1 MKDPR
6 GRLLKKLKSISAIAT
21 LKQGLVFQVAT
32 PECKGHEH
40 KHNSHPEAFPCRTN
54 VSGLV
59 TFYED
64 EETALIPQT
73 RSKDSAPAIDEEG
86 EAALG
91 SRSNNACTVP
101 LADRVQLLTASQTC
115 NFQPDPIGDIDISAK
130 AKRQLNSRS
139 SSKAM
144 TMEAEERSSLL
155 DFEEKCPPGGKD
167 SVIIY
172 TTSLRG
178 IRKTFEDCNTIQ
190 FLLESFRVLYHER
203 DVSMHLEF
211 REELWRVFGGRVVP
225 PRVFIRG
232 RYIGGADE
240 VVGLH
245 EQGKL
250 RKLLDGIP
258 INPSDSPCIGCAGV
272 RWALP
277 PRLAVRSQLRSS
289 QLDPRLPPGPTNV
302 PASWLPEDRCASV
315 FATVAAS
322 HFGAQAQPHL
332 DADQIHTTADETG
345 SAISQTGPANL
356 VLLSPPGPTSSRPAL
371 VRPVTAPVSLQAS
384 SPASIQA
391 DTGHTPGTILIKAPV
406 AISVIVPASI
416 LVTIPAGI
424 LITVPANFS
433 APFQADPGPILTT
446 VDADIEAKRI

>member
-1 MKDPR
+1 MKDIR

-21 LKQGLVFQVAT
+21 LKQGLDFQVAT
-32 PECKGHEH
+32 PDCRGHEH
-40 KHNSHPEAFPCRTN
+40 KHNSHPEAFPCGTN
-54 VSGLV
+54 VSKLV
-59 TFYED
+59 NFDED
-64 EETALIPQT
+64 EETGLLPQT

-91 SRSNNACTVP
+91 SRSNNACTVR
-101 LADRVQLLTASQTC
+101 LADQVQLLTASQTC

-130 AKRQLNSRS
+130 AERQLNSHS

-203 DVSMHLEF
+203 DVSMHLAF
-211 REELWRVFGGRVVP
+211 REELWRVFGSRVVP

-258 INPSDSPCIGCAGV
+258 INPSYFPCIGCAGV
-272 RWALP
+272 RFVLC
-277 PRLAVRSQLRSS
+277 VNCNGSCKKDRS
-289 QLDPRLPPGPTNV
+289 T
-302 PASWLPEDRCASV
+302 
-315 FATVAAS
+315 
-322 HFGAQAQPHL
+322 AQVDKSFEHL
-332 DADQIHTTADETG
+332 TI
-345 SAISQTGPANL
+345 
-356 VLLSPPGPTSSRPAL
+356 L
-371 VRPVTAPVSLQAS
+371 VRKGPYPE
-384 SPASIQA
+384 
-391 DTGHTPGTILIKAPV
+391 LIP
-406 AISVIVPASI
+406 
-416 LVTIPAGI
+416 
-424 LITVPANFS
+424 
-433 APFQADPGPILTT
+433 
-446 VDADIEAKRI
+446 